1 MTLEQ
6 IIKLLDAGYK
16 KADIE
21 AMQAPAQPEAA
32 AEPEPQKD
40 PEPVPAPVAKPEPV
54 PAPVAKPEEKKPES
68 EPVNAQMLQEMR
80 DLKKAVYAMNIMNS
94 SQPGQPES
102 VDDILA
108 KALKEG

>member
-1 MTLEQ
+1 MNVEQ
-6 IIKLLDAGYK
+6 IIKLLDAGYTK
-16 KADIE
+16 EDIE
-21 AMQAPAQPEAA
+21 KMNQPA
-32 AEPEPQKD
+32 AEPASEEKQ
-40 PEPVPAPVAKPEPV
+40 PEPAPAPET
-54 PAPVAKPEEKKPES
+54 KPEEKKTES
-68 EPVNAQMLQEMR
+68 EPVNNQMLKELQ

>member
-1 MTLEQ
+1 MNIEQ
-6 IIKLLDAGYK
+6 IIKLIDAGYTK
-16 KADIE
+16 GDIE
-21 AMQAPAQPEAA
+21 KMNQPA
-32 AEPEPQKD
+32 AEPA
-40 PEPVPAPVAKPEPV
+40 PETKPEETKPEP
-54 PAPVAKPEEKKPES
+54 APETKPEEKKTES
-68 EPVNAQMLQEMR
+68 EPVNNQMLKELQ

>member
-1 MTLEQ
+1 MTLDQ
-6 IIKLLDAGYK
+6 IIKLLDAGYT

-32 AEPEPQKD
+32 AEPEPQT
-40 PEPVPAPVAKPEPV
+40 ETPAPAEKL
-54 PAPVAKPEEKKPES
+54 EEKKPDT
-68 EPVNAQMLQEMR
+68 EPVNSQMLQELR

-94 SQPGQPES
+94 SQPGQPKS

>member
-1 MTLEQ
+1 MKIEQ
-6 IIKLLDAGYK
+6 IIKLIDAGYTK
-16 KADIE
+16 EDIE
-21 AMQAPAQPEAA
+21 KMNQPAADPAPAPEEKQSEPAQPE
-32 AEPEPQKD
+32 Q
-40 PEPVPAPVAKPEPV
+40 V
-54 PAPVAKPEEKKPES
+54 KPEEKKTES
-68 EPVNAQMLQEMR
+68 EPVNNQMLKELQ